1 MAVVD
6 WVYDGLLAL
15 LVLGL
20 AAGALYSLSLYRAV
34 VFYIALGLV
43 LALVWARLGAPD
55 LALAEAAIGAG
66 LTGVLLLSAL
76 KHQPNKARL
85 MGWPWLP
92 GLTGIAILLLL
103 IMMVKAV
110 WGLPQGMAAVGQ
122 AALLAVPESG
132 VEHPVT
138 AVLLNFRAWDT
149 LLEVLV
155 VLLALLALRQ
165 LTLPDE
171 TFPDA
176 WPLLLAWSR
185 LLAPLSLLLGIY
197 LLWRGA
203 DAPGG
208 AFQSGALIA
217 AGLLMLRLVGLS
229 PALPWS
235 RFGVR
240 LSILIGPTIFLL
252 AAMATA
258 SLGAGW
264 LAFPPDWSKA
274 LILLIEVAATTSI
287 AISLALLV
295 GSDSREL
302 NQ

>member
-1 MAVVD
+1 MALVD
-6 WVYDGLLAL
+6 WIYDGLLAL

-20 AAGALYSLSLYRAV
+20 AFGALYSQSLYRAV

-76 KHQPNKARL
+76 KHQPGMARL
-85 MGWPWLP
+85 TGWPLLP
-92 GLTGIAILLLL
+92 GLSGLAVLLLL
-103 IMMVKAV
+103 VIFLRAV
-110 WGLPQGMAAVGQ
+110 WGLPPDMSAVGV
-122 AALLAVPESG
+122 AALEAVPQSG

-149 LLEVLV
+149 LLELLV
-155 VLLALLALRQ
+155 VLMALLALRQ

-171 TFPDA
+171 SFPHA

-185 LLAPLSLLLGIY
+185 LLAPLSLMLGIY

-229 PALPWS
+229 PQLPWS
-235 RFGVR
+235 RFEVR
-240 LSILIGPTIFLL
+240 LGILVGPLVFLL
-252 AAMATA
+252 AALATA

-264 LAFPPDWSKA
+264 LAFPADWSKA
-274 LILLIEVAATTSI
+274 IILLIEVAATISI
-287 AISLALLV
+287 AVSLALLV

-302 NQ
+302 TQ

>member
-20 AAGALYSLSLYRAV
+20 AAGALYSQSLYRAV

-76 KHQPNKARL
+76 KHQPREAPFV
-85 MGWPWLP
+85 GWPWLP
-92 GLTGIAILLLL
+92 GLSAIAVLLLL
-103 IMMVKAV
+103 VMIVRAI
-110 WGLPQGMAAVGQ
+110 WGLPQDMAAVGQ

-149 LLEVLV
+149 LLEVMV
-155 VLLALLALRQ
+155 VLLALVALRQ
-165 LTLPDE
+165 LKLPNE

-185 LLAPLSLLLGIY
+185 LLTPLSLMLGVY

-240 LSILIGPTIFLL
+240 LVILVGPGVFLL

-258 SLGAGW
+258 GLGAGW
-264 LAFPPDWSKA
+264 LVFPADWSKA
-274 LILLIEVAATTSI
+274 LILLIEVAATVSI

-295 GSDSREL
+295 GGDSREL
-302 NQ
+302 NA